1 MAENKK
7 EMTKEEKEAEFKKRQ
22 DFQMQVLRADYGI
35 IGSNYAKLNFGKMG
49 GSVAD
54 NYMNTDQNVLKI
66 KQGMYA
72 QTKQAYEKEG
82 VAWDVVMPDNGA
94 VVLNSKRMVGPALQT
109 VTLGNLEKIVNEI
122 DPAKTELKVADKFKG
137 LTLEK
142 INEMAEK
149 AGEKP
154 SEELKEAS
162 TIYALLTASYEKT
175 AAMNI
180 MNKGYLTGE
189 KAYLDSIAEKYKTKE
204 PKKDEGK
211 KK

>member
-1 MAENKK
+1 MAEDKK
-7 EMTKEEKEAEFKKRQ
+7 EMTKEEKEAEFKKMQ
-22 DFQMQVLRADYGI
+22 DFQMQVLRTDYGI
-35 IGSNYAKLNFGKMG
+35 IGSNYAKLNGGKMG
-49 GSVAD
+49 SSVAD

-66 KQGMYA
+66 RQQLYA
-72 QTKQAYEKEG
+72 EG
-82 VAWDVVMPDNGA
+82 DQEYKKAGIAWDAVMPDNGA
-94 VVLNSKRMVGPALQT
+94 VAYYAKQMTGPALQT
-109 VTLGNLEKIVNEI
+109 LTLGNLEKIVNEI
-122 DPAKTELKVADKFKG
+122 DPKAGLKVADKFKG

-162 TIYALLTASYEKT
+162 TIYTLLTASYEKT

-180 MNKGYLTGE
+180 MNKSYLSNE
-189 KAYLDSIAEKYKTKE
+189 KAVLDSIAEKYKPRE

>member
-7 EMTKEEKEAEFKKRQ
+7 EMTKEEKEAEFKKMQ
-22 DFQMQVLRADYGI
+22 DFQMQVLRTDYGI
-35 IGSNYAKLNFGKMG
+35 IGSNYAKLNFGKTG
-49 GSVAD
+49 GSVAND
-54 NYMNTDQNVLKI
+54 YMNTDPNVLKI

-82 VAWDVVMPDNGA
+82 VAWDAVMPDNGA
-94 VVLNSKRMVGPALQT
+94 AAYYAKQMTGPALQT
-109 VTLGNLEKIVNEI
+109 LTLGNLEKIVNEI
-122 DPAKTELKVADKFKG
+122 DPAKAGLKVADKFKG

-162 TIYALLTASYEKT
+162 TIYTLLTASYEKT
-175 AAMNI
+175 AAMNV
-180 MNKGYLTGE
+180 MNKGYLSNE
-189 KAYLDSIAEKYKTKE
+189 KAILDSIAEKYKTKE